1 MTENHVNLDQRL
13 EFLQLDEESRGQLR
27 KLAPKVDAA
36 LDNILTD
43 FYSHVLAKPE
53 LRSMFGGEAET
64 ERVKAAQAN
73 HWRGLFKAAFDD
85 TYMQQVQRIG
95 RAHFA
100 HELEPRWYMG
110 GYCFALN
117 RLIAVA
123 VDTYRKKPD
132 ELKAAIAAINK
143 AVFLDMELALGVY
156 HDAITEERERRQAAL
171 RSLIEEFQASSSE
184 TLEATLEAV
193 RTMETT
199 ANELSAVAEQT
210 SQQSSTVASA
220 AEEASANVSAVSSAA
235 EQMTASINEIAE
247 RASRSADLNRR
258 TAEQAGEAD
267 QVAQQ
272 LETATNRIGEV
283 VDLIKD
289 IAEQTNLLALNA
301 TIEAARAGE
310 AGKGFAVVAA
320 EVKSLASET
329 AKATDEITGYV
340 SSIQTATG
348 NAIGAISSIK
358 TAIEETGEISS
369 AIAAAVEQQGG
380 TTQEIARNVQEA
392 SAGTSEVSSNIAG
405 VSEAANRTGNSAS
418 EVLHSST
425 RVSEQTNALNASIKE
440 FLERVAAA

>member
-1 MTENHVNLDQRL
+1 MTENNVNLAERL
-13 EFLQLDEESRGQLR
+13 EFLQLDDESRGRLR
-27 KLAPKVDAA
+27 KLGPKVDAA
-36 LDNILTD
+36 LDDILRD
-43 FYSHVLAKPE
+43 FYDHILSKPE
-53 LRSMFGGEAET
+53 LESMFGGQAEA
-64 ERVKAAQAN
+64 ERVKAAQGN

-85 TYMQQVQRIG
+85 AYMQQVQRIG
-95 RAHFA
+95 RAHFV

-117 RLIAVA
+117 RLTAVA
-123 VDTYRKKPD
+123 VDTYRRKPN

-156 HDAITEERERRQAAL
+156 HDAITEEREKRQATL
-171 RSLIEEFQASSSE
+171 RALIEEFQASSSE
-184 TLEATLEAV
+184 ALEATLEAV
-193 RTMETT
+193 GTMETT
-199 ANELSAVAEQT
+199 ANDLSAVAEQT

-220 AEEASANVSAVSSAA
+220 AEEASSNVAAVSSAA
-235 EQMTASINEIAE
+235 EEMTASINEIAE
-247 RASRSADLNRR
+247 RAAKSADLNRR

-267 QVAQQ
+267 QIAQQ

-310 AGKGFAVVAA
+310 AGKGFAVVAS

-340 SSIQTATG
+340 SSIQAATG
-348 NAIGAISSIK
+348 SAIGAISSIK

-392 SAGTSEVSSNIAG
+392 SAGTSEVSRNIAG
-405 VSEAANRTGNSAS
+405 VSQAAGQTGESAS
-418 EVLHSST
+418 AVQQAST
-425 RVSEQTNALNASIKE
+425 RVSRQTSELGNSIKE